1 MLVIP
6 QLNNISRNLPMHN
19 ILELEKK
26 LRQDFVFDKIKQL
39 VKKKFATNPL
49 VVEFDP
55 TTLCDLACPG
65 CISGDLLN
73 NKSLNFSDYTIL
85 DIAKQII
92 DLGVKGVVLIGGGEP
107 LLPKVMGEVIKLFG
121 QNDVH
126 IGITTNGTMIGRY
139 LNEISEYVNWTRVSV
154 DASSD
159 EMFKYLRPNR
169 GGKSKF
175 KLVIDNMKMLVKAKK
190 KENSVGFSFLIRTE
204 ADGNATIETL
214 RKGNHKNLVNETVIS
229 KSNIDEIYTAAKLAK
244 DIGCNYFEL
253 KPSYD
258 LDEHALINHGA
269 ETINRIKNEL
279 NKCYDLED
287 NTFKILK
294 SIGLKYLL
302 SNQSLSQPKSYNN
315 CPIAELRTLIT
326 PSGVYVCPYK
336 RGDNNF
342 KIGDLRENNLKKIW
356 ASDKRKNVMEKLN
369 PSIHCTSHCIRDE
382 SNKFINNFDTNI
394 INESVIDFDRFI

>member
-19 ILELEKK
+19 ILELEKNK
-26 LRQDFVFDKIKQL
+26 AGFVFDKIKQL
-39 VKKKFATNPL
+39 VKKFATNPL
-49 VVEFDP
+49 
-55 TTLCDLACPG
+55 LNLIHHACDLACPG

-175 KLVIDNMKMLVKAKK
+175 KLVIDNKKMLVKLKK
-190 KENSVGFSFLIRTE
+190 KNSVGFSLIRTE

-214 RKGNHKNLVNETVIS
+214 RKGNHKHLVNETIIS
-229 KSNIDEIYTAAKLAK
+229 KSNIDEIFTAAKLSK